1 MIRIR
6 KKDKSTITLPNDAMF
21 VELVDDYGEILQVIC
36 EDKNAHSFTYFG
48 FPDEKAL
55 KYEQVFNVRFVK
67 KNYDV
72 DLHQDITKDFNIKK

>member
-55 KYEQVFNVRFVK
+55 KYEQVFNVKFVK
-67 KNYDV
+67 KHYDMN
-72 DLHQDITKDFNIKK
+72 QGIPKEFGIKK